1 MADFYDEMAMV
12 AMELLAPTS
21 QDGLGQGTIVLVRYG
36 PADDPTNPWD
46 APQPGARIE
55 TPLNGA
61 ARGVSKELIGAPV
74 ENGGQVV
81 ATDLQVITAP
91 FDAGPVD
98 WYTYF
103 FLPPGGD
110 GTADT
115 PGVLEIDGKP
125 VTILSVSNIPAA
137 GTVCAV
143 RLIVRR

>member
-1 MADFYDEMAMV
+1 MASIYDRGA
-12 AMELLAPTS
+12 ALATRLLAP
-21 QDGLGQGTIVLVRYG
+21 DRMGQGTITLVRYG
-36 PADDPTNPWD
+36 PAPTPTNPWD

-81 ATDLQVITAP
+81 ATDLMVIVAP
-91 FDAGPVD
+91 FAGGYDP
-98 WYTYF
+98 
-103 FLPPGGD
+103 
-110 GTADT
+110 ADI
-115 PGVLEIDGKP
+115 VEIDGKP